1 MRRFRGRNAKPG
13 RLPAR
18 SKSTDR
24 GDPQS
29 GVSAMRHA
37 LDSLAAS
44 GTRSGAAARALVR
57 VGRAF
62 DRVFAGANPWHH
74 LGALGFYFFW
84 IATVTGIY
92 LYIFFDTS
100 VDGAWRSVDALTR
113 SQWVAGGVMRSLH
126 RYASDAM
133 VVAVALHLV
142 KELAS
147 GRFSGFRWFSWFSGV
162 PLLWLL
168 FASGVVGYWLVWD
181 ELAQF
186 VAIAVAEWFDAL
198 PLFSDP
204 LVRNFVEPGAV
215 NDRLFTLLVFLH
227 IGVPLALLAGMFVHI
242 QRVNYADVT
251 PPRGLAL
258 GTLGALIVLSLAA
271 PALSHS
277 PADLARAPQALALD
291 WFYLA
296 PFPLIYAFSPQTLWW
311 LAAGVTLALALLP
324 FVARPPVAPV
334 ARVDLANCNGCARCF
349 ADCPYGAV
357 VMRPRA
363 GGRQGRQHAV
373 VIPALCASCGICTG
387 ACPSSTPFRSSER
400 LVTGIDMPQQP
411 IDGVRARLERVLGQ
425 LAGERRVVLFG
436 CDHGA
441 DLSCVE
447 RPDVAAIS
455 LLCIGMLPPSF
466 IEFALRHGA
475 DGVLIATCRRGECV
489 YRLGD
494 TWLEERLAGGRE
506 PRLRPSVA
514 RERVRLTEAGPGEEA
529 ALAGAL
535 AGFRAA
541 LAAIRPNPPRRS
553 SRKRSGLASTQQG
566 AG

>member
-1 MRRFRGRNAKPG
+1 M
-13 RLPAR
+13 
-18 SKSTDR
+18 
-24 GDPQS
+24 QQ
-29 GVSAMRHA
+29 A
-37 LDSLAAS
+37 LDRLAA
-44 GTRSGAAARALVR
+44 GGPRNGAAARALAAVE
-57 VGRAF
+57 RAF
-62 DRVFAGANPWHH
+62 ERAFARANPWHH
-74 LGALGFYFFW
+74 LGALAFFFFW
-84 IATVTGIY
+84 IATATGIY

-100 VDGAWRSVDALTR
+100 VDGAWRSVDGLTHG
-113 SQWVAGGVMRSLH
+113 QWYAGGVMRSLH

-133 VVAVALHLV
+133 VVAVVLHLM
-142 KELAS
+142 KELIA
-147 GRFSGFRWFSWFSGV
+147 GRFAGVRWFSWLSGV

-204 LVRNFVEPGAV
+204 LARNFATPEGV

-227 IGVPLALLAGMFVHI
+227 VGVPLALLAGMFVHI

-251 PPRGLAL
+251 PPRALAW
-258 GTLGALIVLSLAA
+258 GTFAALLVLSAIA
-271 PALSHS
+271 PAESHA
-277 PADLARAPQALALD
+277 PADLASAPQALALD

-296 PFPLIYAFSPQTLWW
+296 PFPLIYAFSPQAVWW
-311 LAAGVTLALALLP
+311 LAAGATLMLALLP
-324 FVARPPVAPV
+324 FVVRRRVEPV

-363 GGRQGRQHAV
+363 GGRPGQQHAE
-373 VIPALCASCGICTG
+373 VIPALCTSCGICTG

-411 IDGVRARLERVLGQ
+411 IDDVRARLERALGQ
-425 LAGERRVVLFG
+425 LDGERRVVLFG

-441 DLSCVE
+441 AVARFG
-447 RPDVAAIS
+447 RPDMAAFS

-466 IEFALRHGA
+466 IEYALRHGA
-475 DGVLIATCRRGECV
+475 DGVLIAACRRGECE
-489 YRLGD
+489 YRLGNA
-494 TWLEERLAGGRE
+494 WLEERLAGSRE
-506 PRLRPSVA
+506 PRLRASVA
-514 RERVRLTEAGPGEEA
+514 RSRVRFVETGPGEEA
-529 ALAGAL
+529 ALAAAL
-535 AGFRAA
+535 AAFRAA
-541 LAAIRPNPPRRS
+541 LGALRPNPPRRS
-553 SRKRSGLASTQQG
+553 SRRRSGLVPGQQG